1 MPASLK
7 EVTEAVERW
16 NRAKDVVDSIQR
28 ERDAK
33 KINRDAAVAA
43 LNAVQAKLDLAQT
56 EQVEARTNL
65 ASVLS
70 QP

>member
-1 MPASLK
+1 VPASLK
-7 EVTEAVERW
+7 EVSEAVDRW
-16 NRAKDVVDSIQR
+16 NRSQDVVDSIQK

-43 LNAVQAKLDLAQT
+43 LNAIQAKLDLAQT
-56 EQVEARTNL
+56 EQTAARANL
-65 ASVLS
+65 ANVLS